1 MSDLSRS
8 PDFPLG
14 RPAPSANDRLKDQW
28 GRRLAWSLV
37 FAVLLHSLV
46 FSLSPEWTFFE
57 RAEVDRL
64 GAASGAIN
72 VTRLLPAGGLAAT
85 APATPVGER
94 PDSTAEES
102 AREAASGGEKGVGEG
117 TVYTQDELWSRLDR
131 ADRPALAL
139 TEPSEPAV
147 EELEPDVAEE
157 ERARSHGTG
166 RGPSIGGSATTIGV
180 ADSSDDDAPE
190 FGRLR
195 SLRPEVVTGLASSEV
210 LLRNPSEV
218 VEFKKFAA
226 RRRPAVATTHAVVGV
241 AVWVDRNGSVEWAE
255 VSESTGSDVLDE
267 TALTLFRRV
276 VAFRPAL
283 EDGERVPKSMLFYI
297 LFPW

>member
-1 MSDLSRS
+1 MSDSARS
-8 PDFPLG
+8 PDSPPG
-14 RPAPSANDRLKDQW
+14 RHAPSANDRLKDQW
-28 GRRLAWSLV
+28 GRHLAWSLV
-37 FAVLLHSLV
+37 FAVLLHALV
-46 FSLSPEWTFFE
+46 FSLSPEWTFSE

-64 GAASGAIN
+64 GAASRAIN

-85 APATPVGER
+85 APGTPVRER

-102 AREAASGGEKGVGEG
+102 ATEAASGEEKGAGEG
-117 TVYTQDELWSRLDR
+117 TVYSQDELWNRLDR

-147 EELEPDVAEE
+147 EEPEPDGAEE
-157 ERARSHGTG
+157 KRARSHGSG
-166 RGPSIGGSATTIGV
+166 RGPSIGGRATTIGV
-180 ADSSDDDAPE
+180 SDSGDDAPE
-190 FGRLR
+190 LGRLR